1 MNKRAKKEFF
11 SLGVYVEGL
20 RQLRIPGIVFAV
32 LMGLGGILVPV
43 GLVFLEFSQREMN
56 GVSATINAVAVSV
69 TGAAVNPLLI
79 LSFLLVAPLMTLILF
94 HFLNKRNASD
104 FYHSTPHTRIAV
116 YVSLMAAI
124 FTWLAILILFSGLV
138 SIVTVLFCGKYMT
151 LLYGSLFL
159 LMLGCFIASVF
170 VSGVVSFSM
179 MITGTIF
186 SNVIVSGLVLFLPR
200 FCVLVLSSS
209 ITGTIPF
216 LTEGLP
222 PLLSGRYNLVTEFI
236 LRCLG
241 AYGNSSPLDCLTA
254 ASGMIYTVVIA
265 VVFVV
270 AAAILFY
277 LRKSESAGQA
287 ALNRTWQAVFRIAVT
302 MVVCIA
308 ICCGIFSDLNRIY
321 ANDEI
326 LGSQIFLYVTC
337 YLVAIL
343 VYFLYE
349 LISTR
354 KWKNVVRAIPAFSI
368 VIALN
373 IAIFLGL
380 YGIRASEMAFIPKA
394 SEIQSVS
401 VVPMDNMTSSYS
413 ITFLEY
419 AEQTG
424 GSSEITDPKILE
436 AVSESLKENV
446 DAYQQKN
453 GVYFDRYYSDKAG
466 TKTKYIQY
474 QLSIESTKGTKT
486 RKIFVPSELSEQITQ
501 ARQKSP
507 DYIKAWTTLPQPL
520 SDISVNNLW
529 LSGQDVQSLYD
540 TFCEEFSK
548 VDFQAWNERNLN
560 SDISLFNFRYQIHSG
575 SSDPFLVIP
584 VYRDLF
590 PQTCNQYFQYNYTSF
605 ESEIDSVLQKIASAD
620 AEKSD
625 FYYTMTLNIKDE
637 EHGQMQLFMEELSA
651 DNEKALRS
659 AIRKQPVTDQDDGYI
674 QIYISDYSS
683 GREGAEY
690 ELLLPVDMAQLDLS
704 TFSESLS
711 GQYA

>member
-1 MNKRAKKEFF
+1 MK
-11 SLGVYVEGL
+11 
-20 RQLRIPGIVFAV
+20 
-32 LMGLGGILVPV
+32 
-43 GLVFLEFSQREMN
+43 
-56 GVSATINAVAVSV
+56 
-69 TGAAVNPLLI
+69 
-79 LSFLLVAPLMTLILF
+79 
-94 HFLNKRNASD
+94 
-104 FYHSTPHTRIAV
+104 
-116 YVSLMAAI
+116 
-124 FTWLAILILFSGLV
+124 
-138 SIVTVLFCGKYMT
+138 
-151 LLYGSLFL
+151 
-159 LMLGCFIASVF
+159 
-170 VSGVVSFSM
+170 
-179 MITGTIF
+179 
-186 SNVIVSGLVLFLPR
+186 
-200 FCVLVLSSS
+200 
-209 ITGTIPF
+209 
-216 LTEGLP
+216 
-222 PLLSGRYNLVTEFI
+222 
-236 LRCLG
+236 
-241 AYGNSSPLDCLTA
+241 
-254 ASGMIYTVVIA
+254 
-265 VVFVV
+265 
-270 AAAILFY
+270 
-277 LRKSESAGQA
+277 
-287 ALNRTWQAVFRIAVT
+287 
-302 MVVCIA
+302 
-308 ICCGIFSDLNRIY
+308 
-321 ANDEI
+321 
-326 LGSQIFLYVTC
+326 
-337 YLVAIL
+337 
-343 VYFLYE
+343 
-349 LISTR
+349 
-354 KWKNVVRAIPAFSI
+354 AIPAFSI

-373 IAIFLGL
+373 IAIFIGL
-380 YGIRASEMAFIPKA
+380 YGIRASEMAFTPKA

-401 VVPMDNMTSSYS
+401 VVPLDDMTSSYS
-413 ITFLEY
+413 ITFWEY
-419 AEQTG
+419 AEQAG

-466 TKTKYIQY
+466 AKTKYVQY

-486 RKIFVPSELSEQITQ
+486 RKIFVPSDLSEQITQ